1 MTVPSLRVGPVTS
14 DPRPARSRA
23 RLLDAATAL
32 LRSGGPSAVTIDAVT
47 RSANVA
53 RATLYRHFSSANDLL
68 AAAFMGLIPPAPMP
82 PDEGSLRERLIA
94 IVGAW
99 AESIAEV
106 PTMLTAMAWLSLGPD
121 IGQLPDRHAEVTS
134 PEMLSLRERL
144 AEQYSAPFDA
154 IFDSPQAAAELEP
167 VDRTM
172 AFALLIGPL
181 AFGRISTLADFD
193 YQAVA
198 IAAVDGFLKCFAK
211 EPTTESSNESA
222 GA

>member
-1 MTVPSLRVGPVTS
+1 
-14 DPRPARSRA
+14 
-23 RLLDAATAL
+23 LLDAATAL

-53 RATLYRHFSSANDLL
+53 RATLYRHFPSANDLL
-68 AAAFMGLIPPAPMP
+68 AAAFMSLITPAPMP
-82 PDEGSLRERLIA
+82 PNEGSLRERLIA
-94 IVGAW
+94 IVGEW

-121 IGQLPDRHAEVTS
+121 IGQLPDRHEAGS
-134 PEMLSLRERL
+134 PQMRSLRERL

-154 IFDSPQAAAELEP
+154 IFDSPQAAAELKP
-167 VDRTM
+167 VDRSM

-198 IAAVDGFLKCFAK
+198 VAAVDGFLKCFAK
-211 EPTTESSNESA
+211 DPSQITSA
-222 GA
+222 NSE

>member
-1 MTVPSLRVGPVTS
+1 MTVPSSRVGPASS

-32 LRSGGPSAVTIDAVT
+32 LRTGGPSAVTLDAVT

-68 AAAFMGLIPPAPMP
+68 AASFMSLIPPAPMP
-82 PDEGSLRERLIA
+82 PNEGSLRERLIA
-94 IVGAW
+94 IVGEW
-99 AESIAEV
+99 AQSIAEV

-121 IGQLPDRHAEVTS
+121 IGQLPDHHEAGS
-134 PEMLSLRERL
+134 PQMRSLRERL
-144 AEQYSAPFDA
+144 AEQYSAPFNA
-154 IFDSPQAAAELEP
+154 IFDSPQAAAELKP
-167 VDRTM
+167 VDRSM

-181 AFGRISTLADFD
+181 AFGRISTLADLD

-198 IAAVDGFLKCFAK
+198 VAAVDGFLKCFAK
-211 EPTTESSNESA
+211 EPITAASNESA

>member
-1 MTVPSLRVGPVTS
+1 MCAAST

-68 AAAFMGLIPPAPMP
+68 AAAFMSLIPPAPMP
-82 PDEGSLRERLIA
+82 PAEGSLRERLTA
-94 IVGAW
+94 IVVAW
-99 AESIAEV
+99 AESIAEA
-106 PTMLTAMAWLSLGPD
+106 PTTLTAMAWLSLGPD
-121 IGQLPDRHAEVTS
+121 IGQLPDAHGSTS
-134 PEMLSLRERL
+134 AVRSLRERI

-167 VDRTM
+167 VDRTL

-193 YQAVA
+193 YRAVA
-198 IAAVDGFLKCFAK
+198 VAAVDGFLKCFAK
-211 EPTTESSNESA
+211 EGAEITSGSSGSA
-222 GA
+222 GV

>member
-1 MTVPSLRVGPVTS
+1 
-14 DPRPARSRA
+14 
-23 RLLDAATAL
+23 LLDAATAL

-68 AAAFMGLIPPAPMP
+68 AAAFMSLIPPAPMP
-82 PDEGSLRERLIA
+82 PDDGSLRERLIA
-94 IVGAW
+94 IVAAW

-106 PTMLTAMAWLSLGPD
+106 PTTLTAMAWLSLGPD
-121 IGQLPDRHAEVTS
+121 IGRLPDRHVEVGS
-134 PEMLSLRERL
+134 QQMRSLRERI

-154 IFDSPQAAAELEP
+154 IFDSPQAAAELKP
-167 VDRTM
+167 VDRSM

-198 IAAVDGFLKCFAK
+198 VAAVDGFLKCFAK
-211 EPTTESSNESA
+211 EPTTAASNESA